1 MPTVLD
7 SHIQMIIKHK
17 SQMNIYN
24 ITTFTWSLKY
34 QTEERIISRYIKI
47 EWAYK
52 DKQGNDKHESW
63 GRAGGS
69 GF

>member
-1 MPTVLD
+1 
-7 SHIQMIIKHK
+7 
-17 SQMNIYN
+17 MNIYN

-34 QTEERIISRYIKI
+34 QTEEHIISGYIKI

-52 DKQGNDKHESW
+52 DKQGNDKHKSW
-63 GRAGGS
+63 GRTGGS